1 MLQHRWQVPS
11 PEKGKDKTDCAMN
24 IIDIIIVICC
34 IPPLVKGISRGFVSQ
49 AASLLALI
57 LGVWLS
63 FKFSVPV
70 GEWLKEYLE
79 LPGTV
84 IHVVSFALIL
94 TAVVLGL
101 NLLAGMVEKV
111 LEFVMLGWLNKLLG
125 VIFSLLKC
133 ILIVGL
139 IILVFNS
146 VNAQFHLVKEETLLE
161 SRLYHP
167 IKNTANSVFPYLK
180 ELVGNAK

>member
-1 MLQHRWQVPS
+1 
-11 PEKGKDKTDCAMN
+11 MN

-101 NLLAGMVEKV
+101 NLLAGMIEKV
-111 LEFVMLGWLNKLLG
+111 LEFVMLGWLNSLLG
-125 VIFSLLKC
+125 VVFALAKAVLA
-133 ILIVGL
+133 LGL
-139 IILVFNS
+139 IFLLLTTLNS
-146 VNAQFHLVKEETLLE
+146 TLELIPGKYFDESVLYEPVKN
-161 SRLYHP
+161 
-167 IKNTANSVFPYLK
+167 IADIVFPYIK
-180 ELVGNAK
+180 ELILKA

>member
-1 MLQHRWQVPS
+1 MAS
-11 PEKGKDKTDCAMN
+11 PFPGKRDKTDCAMN

-111 LEFVMLGWLNKLLG
+111 LEFVMLGWLNSLG
-125 VIFSLLKC
+125 AVFALAKAVLA
-133 ILIVGL
+133 LGL
-139 IILVFNS
+139 IFLLLTTLNS
-146 VNAQFHLVKEETLLE
+146 TLELIPGKYFDESVLYEPVKN
-161 SRLYHP
+161 
-167 IKNTANSVFPYLK
+167 IADIVFPYIK
-180 ELVGNAK
+180 ELILKA

>member
-1 MLQHRWQVPS
+1 
-11 PEKGKDKTDCAMN
+11 MN

-111 LEFVMLGWLNKLLG
+111 LEFVMLGWLNSLLG
-125 VIFSLLKC
+125 AVFALAKAVLA
-133 ILIVGL
+133 LGL
-139 IILVFNS
+139 IFLLLTTLNS
-146 VNAQFHLVKEETLLE
+146 TLELIPGKYFDESVKN
-161 SRLYHP
+161 
-167 IKNTANSVFPYLK
+167 IADIVFPYIK
-180 ELVGNAK
+180 ELILKA

>member
-1 MLQHRWQVPS
+1 
-11 PEKGKDKTDCAMN
+11 MN

-101 NLLAGMVEKV
+101 NLLAGMIEKV
-111 LEFVMLGWLNKLLG
+111 LEFVMLGWLNSLLG
-125 VIFSLLKC
+125 AVLALAKVVLALGLIFLLLTTLNSTLELIPVKYFDESLLYEP
-133 ILIVGL
+133 
-139 IILVFNS
+139 
-146 VNAQFHLVKEETLLE
+146 VKN
-161 SRLYHP
+161 
-167 IKNTANSVFPYLK
+167 IADIVFPYIK
-180 ELVGNAK
+180 ELILKA

>member
-1 MLQHRWQVPS
+1 
-11 PEKGKDKTDCAMN
+11 MN

-101 NLLAGMVEKV
+101 NLLAGMV
-111 LEFVMLGWLNKLLG
+111 
-125 VIFSLLKC
+125 
-133 ILIVGL
+133 
-139 IILVFNS
+139 
-146 VNAQFHLVKEETLLE
+146 
-161 SRLYHP
+161 
-167 IKNTANSVFPYLK
+167 
-180 ELVGNAK
+180 

>member
-1 MLQHRWQVPS
+1 
-11 PEKGKDKTDCAMN
+11 MN

-111 LEFVMLGWLNKLLG
+111 LEFVMLGWLNSLLG
-125 VIFSLLKC
+125 AVFALAKAVHAL
-133 ILIVGL
+133 GL
-139 IILVFNS
+139 IFLLLTTLNS
-146 VNAQFHLVKEETLLE
+146 TLELIPGKYFDESVLYEPVKN
-161 SRLYHP
+161 
-167 IKNTANSVFPYLK
+167 IADIVFPYIKEVILK
-180 ELVGNAK
+180 A

>member
-1 MLQHRWQVPS
+1 
-11 PEKGKDKTDCAMN
+11 MN

-111 LEFVMLGWLNKLLG
+111 LEFVMLGWLNSLLG
-125 VIFSLLKC
+125 AVFALAKAVLAR
-133 ILIVGL
+133 GL
-139 IILVFNS
+139 IFLLLTALNS
-146 VNAQFHLVKEETLLE
+146 TLELIPGKYFDESVLYEPVKN
-161 SRLYHP
+161 
-167 IKNTANSVFPYLK
+167 IADIVFPYIK
-180 ELVGNAK
+180 ELILKA

>member
-111 LEFVMLGWLNKLLG
+111 LEFVMLGWLDRLLG
-125 VIFSLLKC
+125 AVFALLKATLT
-133 ILIVGL
+133 IGIL
-139 IILVFNS
+139 IILFNTLNTSFHIVDETVMEKS
-146 VNAQFHLVKEETLLE
+146 V
-161 SRLYHP
+161 LYSP
-167 IKNTANSVFPYLK
+167 IKRIAYGVFPYFK
-180 ELVGNAK
+180 ELLFRQ

>member
-1 MLQHRWQVPS
+1 
-11 PEKGKDKTDCAMN
+11 MN

-101 NLLAGMVEKV
+101 NLLAGMVEKG
-111 LEFVMLGWLNKLLG
+111 LEFVMLGWLNCLLG
-125 VIFSLLKC
+125 AVFALAKAVLA
-133 ILIVGL
+133 LGL
-139 IILVFNS
+139 IFLLLTTLNS
-146 VNAQFHLVKEETLLE
+146 TLELIPGKYFDESVLYEPVKN
-161 SRLYHP
+161 
-167 IKNTANSVFPYLK
+167 IADIVFPYIK
-180 ELVGNAK
+180 ELILKA

>member
-1 MLQHRWQVPS
+1 
-11 PEKGKDKTDCAMN
+11 MN

-101 NLLAGMVEKV
+101 NLLAGMVEKF
-111 LEFVMLGWLNKLLG
+111 LEFVMLGWLNSLLG
-125 VIFSLLKC
+125 AVFALAKAVLA
-133 ILIVGL
+133 LGL
-139 IILVFNS
+139 IFLLLTTLNS
-146 VNAQFHLVKEETLLE
+146 TLELIPGKYFDESVLYEPVKN
-161 SRLYHP
+161 
-167 IKNTANSVFPYLK
+167 IADIVFPYIK
-180 ELVGNAK
+180 ELILKA

>member
-1 MLQHRWQVPS
+1 
-11 PEKGKDKTDCAMN
+11 MN

-101 NLLAGMVEKV
+101 NLLAGMIEKV
-111 LEFVMLGWLNKLLG
+111 LEFVMLGWLNSLLG
-125 VIFSLLKC
+125 AVPCKGSPCAGPDLPAADNPQLDTRTDSSE
-133 ILIVGL
+133 
-139 IILVFNS
+139 VF
-146 VNAQFHLVKEETLLE
+146 
-161 SRLYHP
+161 
-167 IKNTANSVFPYLK
+167 
-180 ELVGNAK
+180 

>member
-1 MLQHRWQVPS
+1 
-11 PEKGKDKTDCAMN
+11 MN

-111 LEFVMLGWLNKLLG
+111 LEFVMLVWLNSLLG
-125 VIFSLLKC
+125 AVFALAKAVLA
-133 ILIVGL
+133 LGL
-139 IILVFNS
+139 IFLLLTTLNS
-146 VNAQFHLVKEETLLE
+146 TLELIPGKYFDESVLYEPVKN
-161 SRLYHP
+161 
-167 IKNTANSVFPYLK
+167 IADIVFPYIK
-180 ELVGNAK
+180 ELILKA

>member
-1 MLQHRWQVPS
+1 
-11 PEKGKDKTDCAMN
+11 MN

-57 LGVWLS
+57 LGVWPS

-111 LEFVMLGWLNKLLG
+111 LEFVMLGWLNSLLG
-125 VIFSLLKC
+125 AVFALAKAVLA
-133 ILIVGL
+133 LGL
-139 IILVFNS
+139 IFLLLATLNS
-146 VNAQFHLVKEETLLE
+146 TLELIPGKYFDESVLYEPVKN
-161 SRLYHP
+161 
-167 IKNTANSVFPYLK
+167 IADIVFPYIK
-180 ELVGNAK
+180 ELILKA

>member
-1 MLQHRWQVPS
+1 
-11 PEKGKDKTDCAMN
+11 MN

-101 NLLAGMVEKV
+101 NLLAGMIEKV
-111 LEFVMLGWLNKLLG
+111 LEFVMLGWLNSLLG
-125 VIFSLLKC
+125 AVFALAKAVLA
-133 ILIVGL
+133 LGL
-139 IILVFNS
+139 IFLLLTTLNS
-146 VNAQFHLVKEETLLE
+146 TLELIPVKYFDE
-161 SRLYHP
+161 SVLYEP
-167 IKNTANSVFPYLK
+167 VKNIADIVFPYIK
-180 ELVGNAK
+180 ELILKA

>member
-111 LEFVMLGWLNKLLG
+111 LEFVMLGWLNCLLG
-125 VIFSLLKC
+125 AVFALAKAVLA
-133 ILIVGL
+133 LGL
-139 IILVFNS
+139 IFLLLTTLNS
-146 VNAQFHLVKEETLLE
+146 TLELIPGKYFDESVLYEPVKN
-161 SRLYHP
+161 
-167 IKNTANSVFPYLK
+167 IADIVFPYIK
-180 ELVGNAK
+180 ELILKA

>member
-1 MLQHRWQVPS
+1 
-11 PEKGKDKTDCAMN
+11 MN

-111 LEFVMLGWLNKLLG
+111 LEFVMLGWLNSLLG
-125 VIFSLLKC
+125 VVFALAKAVLA
-133 ILIVGL
+133 LGL
-139 IILVFNS
+139 IFLLLTTLNS
-146 VNAQFHLVKEETLLE
+146 TLELIPGKYFDESVLYEPVKN
-161 SRLYHP
+161 
-167 IKNTANSVFPYLK
+167 IADIVFPYIK
-180 ELVGNAK
+180 ELILKA

>member
-1 MLQHRWQVPS
+1 
-11 PEKGKDKTDCAMN
+11 MN

-111 LEFVMLGWLNKLLG
+111 LEFVMLGWLNSLLG
-125 VIFSLLKC
+125 VVFALAKALLA
-133 ILIVGL
+133 LGL
-139 IILVFNS
+139 IFLLLTTLNS
-146 VNAQFHLVKEETLLE
+146 TLELIPGKYFDESVLYEPVKN
-161 SRLYHP
+161 
-167 IKNTANSVFPYLK
+167 IADIVFPYIK
-180 ELVGNAK
+180 ELILKA